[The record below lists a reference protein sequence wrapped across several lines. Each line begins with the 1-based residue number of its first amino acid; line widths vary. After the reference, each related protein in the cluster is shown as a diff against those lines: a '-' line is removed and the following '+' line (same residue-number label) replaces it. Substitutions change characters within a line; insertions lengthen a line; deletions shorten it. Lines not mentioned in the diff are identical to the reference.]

1 MLRHPSFLCALFIS
15 LLDQPKMT
23 LLLFSFE
30 SITGLPSIHG
40 YIFIFLFGAVVGSFL
55 NVVIHRV
62 PLEQSIVFPNSK
74 CPKCDAAIEPYDNVP
89 IFSWLAL
96 GGKCR
101 ACKSPISVRYPAVEL
116 LHALLWV
123 LIFWHVGFNPFLPV
137 ALIFMSVL
145 VSLMFIDAEHMILPN
160 VITYPFFIFVLIV
173 RAAFPI
179 FFSERY
185 FSDMA
190 YWPAVTWD
198 TMPGWLASVLAGLL
212 GAVAGGGSLWLVGEA
227 WKRLRG
233 VDAMG
238 LGDVK
243 MMLGVGALLGWRLTF
258 LAIFFGA
265 FAGAL
270 VGSVL
275 VARQKDKDMQ
285 AQIPFGIFLG
295 IGSIIS
301 LVVGE
306 RLINWYVSTFIP

>member
-1 MLRHPSFLCALFIS
+1 MS
-15 LLDQPKMT
+15 

-30 SITGLPSIHG
+30 AVTGAPEFVA
-40 YIFIFLFGAVVGSFL
+40 YIFVFLFGAVVGSFL

-74 CPKCDAAIEPYDNVP
+74 CPKCDTAIKPYDNIPVL
-89 IFSWLAL
+89 SWLIL

-101 ACKSPISVRYPAVEL
+101 ACKASISPRYPSVEL

-123 LIFWHVGFNPFLPV
+123 LMYWHIGFNPFLPIG
-137 ALIFMSVL
+137 LIFMSVL

-173 RAAFPI
+173 RVVYPAV
-179 FFSERY
+179 FSGAY
-185 FSDMA
+185 FADMA
-190 YWPAVTWD
+190 YWPASTWD
-198 TMPGWLASVLAGLL
+198 SMPVWLESLLSGLL
-212 GAVAGGGSLWLVGEA
+212 GAIAGGGSLWLVGEA

-265 FAGAL
+265 FAGAI
-270 VGSVL
+270 VGSL
-275 VARQKDKDMQ
+275 YVARQKDKDMQ

-295 IGSIIS
+295 IGSV
-301 LVVGE
+301 LAFLVGE
-306 RLINWYVSTFIP
+306 RLINWYVTTFIP